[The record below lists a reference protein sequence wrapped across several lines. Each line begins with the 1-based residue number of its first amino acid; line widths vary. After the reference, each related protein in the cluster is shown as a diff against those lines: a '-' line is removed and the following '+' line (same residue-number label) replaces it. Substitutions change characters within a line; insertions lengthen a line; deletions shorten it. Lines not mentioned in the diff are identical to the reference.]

1 MNEKRYYSPAD
12 MMIYTG
18 MSRGSVNKLAEKAQA
33 IRHVGRR
40 VLIDKIALDS
50 YLEEQVS
57 TENTQK

>member
-18 MSRGSVNKLAEKAQA
+18 MSRGSVSKLAEKAQA

-40 VLIDKIALDS
+40 VLIDKIALDT
-50 YLEEQVS
+50 YLEEQAS
-57 TENTQK
+57 DKNPRK